1 MKINHLFSFRDT
13 SSYHLCSG
21 NFKLAVLNICETM
34 LSLKAP
40 MKIPDKLF
48 SLLMSSR
55 INLILKAPSCRSS
68 LGIRYNFHWLIIT
81 RISSIVNFWQQ
92 YSKTYRSGNIYL
104 NDLHFSS
111 ILYFSVGT
119 QIDADRVVSRLRI
132 QGATSGDTGNYTC
145 RIGENLS
152 DYPRGRVKVHVVDGN
167 YHYYRLAEKSSV
179 IIVFLTLSTFMF
191 ILIWFHF

>member
-1 MKINHLFSFRDT
+1 MFYNPIIYKSFQ
-13 SSYHLCSG
+13 C
-21 NFKLAVLNICETM
+21 A
-34 LSLKAP
+34 
-40 MKIPDKLF
+40 
-48 SLLMSSR
+48 
-55 INLILKAPSCRSS
+55 
-68 LGIRYNFHWLIIT
+68 
-81 RISSIVNFWQQ
+81 
-92 YSKTYRSGNIYL
+92 YRSGIISL
-104 NDLHFSS
+104 NDIHSSS

-167 YHYYRLAEKSSV
+167 YHYYRLVEKSSV

-191 ILIWFHF
+191 ILI